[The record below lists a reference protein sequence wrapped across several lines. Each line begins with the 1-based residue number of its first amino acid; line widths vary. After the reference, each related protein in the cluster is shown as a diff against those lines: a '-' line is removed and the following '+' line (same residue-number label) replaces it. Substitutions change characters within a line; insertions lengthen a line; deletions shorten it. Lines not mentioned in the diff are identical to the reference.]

1 MAKGYW
7 LARLDI
13 KVQAEYD
20 EYRKRNAGPFAKFGG
35 RFIVRGGNAEGVIG
49 PRRQH
54 NVVIEFESYEQA
66 LACYRS
72 PEYQEASQYMK
83 RGCEVDLVIC
93 EGYEG
98 PQPK

>member
-1 MAKGYW
+1 MAKGFW

-13 KVQAEYD
+13 KDQASYD

-54 NVVIEFESYEQA
+54 NVIIEFESYEKA

-72 PEYQEASQYMK
+72 PEYQRAKPLRLAHSV
-83 RGCEVDLVIC
+83 CDFVIV

-98 PQPK
+98 AQPK